1 MYSNQPFYHP
11 DCYSSLCNTTK
22 LERAEK
28 RYKNALEKSNATL
41 IVPKI
46 GRPSTSATSSASN
59 NNNND
64 NNLISTSSNNVLRS
78 SGTLFNSDL
87 CIICQK
93 PEGKL
98 RTVALLQTGK
108 NMLDVASRLIDTSFF
123 IRLNSINAADDA
135 IANDAKY
142 HLKCWVVKQ
151 GICNF
156 RSRTARNRKA

>member
-1 MYSNQPFYHP
+1 MEMGLLYLSTICYHP
-11 DCYSSLCNTTK
+11 TLQTKFIQINHYHRDCYSSLCNTTK

-28 RYKNALEKSNATL
+28 RYKNALEKSNTTL

-46 GRPSTSATSSASN
+46 DRPSTSATSSASN

-64 NNLISTSSNNVLRS
+64 NKLISTSSKKVLRS

-98 RTVALLQTGK
+98 RTVAL
-108 NMLDVASRLIDTSFF
+108 
-123 IRLNSINAADDA
+123 
-135 IANDAKY
+135 ANWKKHA
-142 HLKCWVVKQ
+142 
-151 GICNF
+151 
-156 RSRTARNRKA
+156 